1 VQTQATNREMEMLEG
16 IWESR
21 RESVRRFLI
30 ALGRDIDLAD
40 DLLQETYLRARA
52 GIPSHRDGASRAW
65 LTAIAGNVLHSHA
78 RQRRVRPE
86 VPLHNLPPVSADTCI
101 ERGELLAMRHP
112 IARLPT
118 GGRTSMVTSGFYPT
132 THRRGA
138 KQLQDRRFRLCW
150 KQGSSSVI
158 DCAYIQVVRL
168 PAGAQLLSSDPEPDE
183 TRGNGATT
191 LIWRRV
197 LPAATSFECTV
208 DYALDD

>member
-1 VQTQATNREMEMLEG
+1 VQRQIAEPELETLDEM
-16 IWESR
+16 WESH
-21 RESVRRFLI
+21 RESVRRLLI
-30 ALGRDIDLAD
+30 GLGRDLDLAD

-168 PAGAQLLSSDPEPDE
+168 PAGGQLLSSDPEPDE
-183 TRGNGATT
+183 ARGDATTT
-191 LIWRRV
+191 LIWRRM
-197 LPAATSFECTV
+197 LPAATFFECTV
-208 DYALDD
+208 EYRVDE